1 MAILQN
7 LRTEFLQNQTALED
21 IRQVL
26 SNSQRSSLT
35 LMNMI
40 QVGHAEDAQV
50 NLDSLIFWTIEYYP
64 FNPSNNVFSDL
75 LQSGRMQLLSND
87 TLRNT
92 IFTWSTEL
100 ENYRN
105 SFSEYQHFLEN
116 HILVYYIEHLAL
128 KNIDQYGSL
137 KWNSPSNFVS
147 DYNFILRDRKFENLM
162 DNHLYHANLIEVHFD
177 NLSQIINSILE
188 LSKSN

>member
-7 LRTEFLQNQTALED
+7 LRTEFLQNQTTLED

-26 SNSQRSSLT
+26 SNSQRSSMT

-40 QVGHAEDAQV
+40 QVGQAEDAQV

-100 ENYRN
+100 ENYR
-105 SFSEYQHFLEN
+105 S
-116 HILVYYIEHLAL
+116 LVL
-128 KNIDQYGSL
+128 
-137 KWNSPSNFVS
+137 
-147 DYNFILRDRKFENLM
+147 
-162 DNHLYHANLIEVHFD
+162 
-177 NLSQIINSILE
+177 
-188 LSKSN
+188 